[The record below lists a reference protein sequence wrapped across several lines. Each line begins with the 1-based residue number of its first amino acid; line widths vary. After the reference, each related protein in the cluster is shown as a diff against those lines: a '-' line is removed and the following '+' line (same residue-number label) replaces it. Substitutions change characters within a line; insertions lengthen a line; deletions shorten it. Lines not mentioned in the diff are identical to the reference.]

1 MTDTT
6 ALNTKIEL
14 ASPHTFWALAI
25 VYGLLGP
32 IAAFAMMGTVPL
44 VLLSLLGHTSI
55 KSLIEAIRKFLVT
68 PIGLTLLA
76 LTAWGATTFFWS
88 ESLNFIAL
96 FRLFWIAVAAGLL
109 KNIVNVLDYREKG
122 RLSIIVVAAFS
133 FLLVILL
140 FEGATEALL
149 HRLIRPM
156 DVAPRDGEWVPYL
169 QMVAARG
176 TAILA
181 PFCFITA
188 ALIVQISERLLAGI
202 VFIALSFVAT
212 LQLPMDASTLAI
224 ACGAAAFLFVRW
236 RPRLMTRFLFT
247 GILALAFALPLLMSS
262 VITHDNILSVG
273 IEPTRGQAQ
282 RLAVWEYSAHLI
294 LERPVV
300 GFGFDASRDIGSR
313 GEIIPETNWPALPL
327 HPHNAFLQVW
337 LELGLIGICL
347 LCVFLW
353 QIWRYFEARI
363 VENHDIAI
371 LVAAFVAT
379 LVISLISFG
388 IWQYWWIA
396 TWGLLIGACKLLE
409 SVRGNRL
416 SYSAIHQP

>member
-1 MTDTT
+1 
-6 ALNTKIEL
+6 
-14 ASPHTFWALAI
+14 
-25 VYGLLGP
+25 
-32 IAAFAMMGTVPL
+32 MGRYH
-44 VLLSLLGHTSI
+44 VLLVRITKRHCLISTILDRSSSWLAKEYRQCSGLYI
-55 KSLIEAIRKFLVT
+55 KK
-68 PIGLTLLA
+68 
-76 LTAWGATTFFWS
+76 
-88 ESLNFIAL
+88 
-96 FRLFWIAVAAGLL
+96 
-109 KNIVNVLDYREKG
+109 KG

-188 ALIVQISERLLAGI
+188 ALIVQISGRLLAGI

-247 GILALAFALPLLMSS
+247 GILALAFVLPLLMSS

-282 RLAVWEYSAHLI
+282 RLAVWEYSANLI

-313 GEIIPETNWPALPL
+313 GEIVPETNWPALPL

-388 IWQYWWIA
+388 NLAILVDCNLGASNRRVQIVR
-396 TWGLLIGACKLLE
+396 IGARE
-409 SVRGNRL
+409 SPELFGHTPTVINALVRFGVPPGR
-416 SYSAIHQP
+416 